1 MAGKKSGLQFALHR
15 PNATRALV
23 PAHLE
28 RLLAIAATAMTV
40 LGQFGRASGNFMQ
53 DAASS
58 CNRASQPFN
67 EHPWRMIPHA
77 LAVLP
82 LPCLVGNLFGDNGR
96 AHGDDL
102 MNKLAM
108 QTFAMSG
115 QLAFLV
121 SQSTTGGFVAL
132 AVTPKLL
139 PFLHPSFCIIVLRVI
154 GPALPGQL

>member
-1 MAGKKSGLQFALHR
+1 MAGKKSRIQIALHR

-28 RLLAIAATAMTV
+28 RLLAVALTAMTV
-40 LGQFGRASGNFMQ
+40 LGQLGRASGNFMQ
-53 DAASS
+53 GAASS
-58 CNRASQPFN
+58 CNRAFQPF
-67 EHPWRMIPHA
+67 EKHPWGMIPHA
-77 LAVLP
+77 LAVLS

-96 AHGDDL
+96 AHGYDL

-115 QLAFLV
+115 PLAFLV
-121 SQSTTGGFVAL
+121 SQSATGSFVAL

-139 PFLHPSFCIIVLRVI
+139 PF
-154 GPALPGQL
+154 